1 MGLHAHDPLAGPIPQ
16 PKKPALIDDLVIPL
30 TGPRL

>member
-1 MGLHAHDPLAGPIPQ
+1 VGLHAHDPLAEPIPQ
-16 PKKPALIDDLVIPL
+16 PKEPALNDDLVISL